1 MRTTL
6 EIEDDVLD
14 LAKSLAEARHIS
26 VGKAMSWLARRG
38 AKTPAPLSRRNGFC
52 VFQIADPNAT
62 FGLDDI
68 EAALDDEDRQHARQF
83 LNPTPPTSR

>member
-14 LAKSLAEARHIS
+14 LAKSVAEARHIS

-38 AKTPAPLSRRNGFC
+38 AKTPAPLSQRNGLC
-52 VFQIADPNAT
+52 VFQVSDPSAT
-62 FGLDDI
+62 FGPEDI
-68 EAALDDEDRQHARQF
+68 EAALDVEDRQHARQF
-83 LNPTPPTSR
+83 LNPTVPASR